1 MDIIHI
7 AKVYA
12 DALLEISEE
21 NKSSETIEKELE
33 EVAKVISEDKDI
45 WEFVNSPLIKK
56 EEKIKV
62 VEKAF
67 LGNASETIN
76 SFLFLLMKNERIS
89 LIKEIKTQY
98 ILGSDKIKGRIRAY
112 VESAKALTD
121 AETNEI
127 KSSLKEKFKG
137 ECILENIV
145 KPELIGGIIIKFN
158 DNLID
163 GSMQSSLFN
172 LKQNLLQSKL
182 SGAYYEN

>member
-1 MDIIHI
+1 MDLIHI

-21 NKSSETIEKELE
+21 NKTSETIEKELE
-33 EVAKVISEDKDI
+33 EVSKTLTEDTEV

-56 EEKIKV
+56 EDKIKV
-62 VEKAF
+62 IEKAF
-67 LGNASETIN
+67 LGNVSETMN
-76 SFLFLLMKNERIS
+76 SALYLLLKNERIS
-89 LIKEIKTQY
+89 LIKEIKNQFS
-98 ILGSDKIKGRIRAY
+98 LGTDKLRGRIRAY
-112 VESAKALTD
+112 VESARALSD
-121 AETNEI
+121 SEANEI